1 MKCHVWCGQVLT
13 TGLYEGKVA
22 DIWSCGVL
30 LYVLLEGSFPFVRK
44 GDEDEKGARALQI
57 MFGRVM
63 KADFEMPPQVCLPA
77 ECVCGS
83 GWRSQ
88 AVPRSCLRSK
98 ALPCLVRG

>member
-1 MKCHVWCGQVLT
+1 MGSAHELDAEFTVLCEQVLT
-13 TGLYEGKVA
+13 TGLYEGKIA

-63 KADFEMPPQVCLPA
+63 KADFEMPPQVYFHGHRVLSPF
-77 ECVCGS
+77 
-83 GWRSQ
+83 RT
-88 AVPRSCLRSK
+88 LD
-98 ALPCLVRG
+98 